1 MERFCV
7 LLQDG
12 RVTVLRADYLL
23 GSGMIWGG
31 GGGWYRYCSGCSVG
45 PTVIRGMG
53 IPPMGGGF
61 AIAVLA
67 LPA

>member
-1 MERFCV
+1 LERFCV
-7 LLQDG
+7 LLQYG
-12 RVTVLRADYLL
+12 SVTAGGLL
-23 GSGMIWGG
+23 VGVGNDLG

-45 PTVIRGMG
+45 PTVLVIRGMG